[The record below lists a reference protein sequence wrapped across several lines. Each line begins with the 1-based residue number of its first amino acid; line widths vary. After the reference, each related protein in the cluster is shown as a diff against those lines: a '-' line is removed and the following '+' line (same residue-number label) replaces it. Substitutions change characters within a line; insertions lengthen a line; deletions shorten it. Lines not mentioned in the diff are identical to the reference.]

1 MHLHK
6 HPFYGWIECGISSN
20 TLQTS
25 HDYSVYLIADCGVI
39 RPYSQSFI
47 YFMRGCC
54 IITGLMHKVCCV
66 LGSSSAAFQIQPSV
80 FPRDAHKTPA
90 CTSLTHTNTHT
101 RFTFLKTCVWKASPD
116 VVVLAEDHAAFAVA
130 GTAVLAQLSVAAG
143 ALEAARVPVPL
154 HREEQEAVRDTTP
167 TSCTRPARCPAA
179 AHHRYCGCLHP
190 AVHHRH
196 WRVKGKRN
204 HWRLDIKKVSKMRP
218 NKSVSVML
226 TPNLR
231 LRLTF

>member
-6 HPFYGWIECGISSN
+6 HPI
-20 TLQTS
+20 LQLDRMWNFLQHTADLS
-25 HDYSVYLIADCGVI
+25 WLFSVSYCRLW
-39 RPYSQSFI
+39 RN
-47 YFMRGCC
+47 
-54 IITGLMHKVCCV
+54 
-66 LGSSSAAFQIQPSV
+66 PSV
-80 FPRDAHKTPA
+80 QSELYLFHERLLYYYWPDAQSLLCLRVLLSSFPDPA
-90 CTSLTHTNTHT
+90 LSFSQRRSQNLCPAPPSHTLTHTHVS
-101 RFTFLKTCVWKASPD
+101 RFWKASPD

-143 ALEAARVPVPL
+143 AFEAARVPVPL

-167 TSCTRPARCPAA
+167 ASCTRPARCPAA
-179 AHHRYCGCLHP
+179 AAHHRYCGCFHP
-190 AVHHRH
+190 AVHHCH